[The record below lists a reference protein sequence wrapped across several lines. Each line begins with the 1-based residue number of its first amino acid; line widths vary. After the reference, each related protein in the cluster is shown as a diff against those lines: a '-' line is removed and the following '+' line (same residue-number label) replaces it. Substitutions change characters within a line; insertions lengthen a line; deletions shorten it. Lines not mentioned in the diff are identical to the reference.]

1 MCLFSLYAPRLLWPG
16 HRVHSSRNWEVWRP
30 VVTFSLISQTGLL
43 KEVFRSRPNG
53 IKISQSQP
61 GKLKM
66 FPHCCSTK
74 LITNQLLKHIQ
85 RWWSV
90 LECMWTFQDKRLRCP
105 WQLGYDPWK
114 IPNLPNIPHI
124 EYLTWPRCPNERCA
138 SSHLQSVGT
147 NRCLLG
153 QHRIKLS

>member
-1 MCLFSLYAPRLLWPG
+1 
-16 HRVHSSRNWEVWRP
+16 
-30 VVTFSLISQTGLL
+30 
-43 KEVFRSRPNG
+43 
-53 IKISQSQP
+53 
-61 GKLKM
+61 M

-147 NRCLLG
+147 NRYLLG
-153 QHRIKLS
+153 QHRFKLSLKGRLWRTWMIANGIQGTMILTSDPASIAIFAQRQFLWKECGATVALSILFLLLMHFI